1 MKITIEDDEWVNRQD
16 ACSAIR
22 ANYGIKFSPA
32 RMPMDWYEHRTD
44 GAGKRFRRIM
54 VRFGSF
60 RDAVLRWR
68 DELDARP
75 SRKTTSK
82 SHDVAADHE
91 RRLRALEAALEKALR
106 WARDND
112 AMLYP

>member
-1 MKITIEDDEWVNRQD
+1 MKITIEDDEWVTRQD
-16 ACSAIR
+16 ACSAMR
-22 ANYGIKFSPA
+22 ANYAIKFSPA
-32 RMPMDWYEHRTD
+32 RIPMAWYEHRTE
-44 GAGKRFRRIM
+44 GTGKRFRAIM

-75 SRKTTSK
+75 SRNSK
-82 SHDVAADHE
+82 PKADHVAADHE
-91 RRLRALEAALEKALR
+91 RRIQALEAALEKALR
-106 WARDND
+106 WAREND